1 MNNTQENIQEER
13 QEERQ
18 RKEGGE
24 DGERKRDTKRKEQKL
39 RFCIKYRGRD
49 SGVRLITYTRTSF
62 TDSIAMSQ
70 PLMEINE
77 DEVP

>member
-24 DGERKRDTKRKEQKL
+24 DGERKRETQK
-39 RFCIKYRGRD
+39 GRN
-49 SGVRLITYTRTSF
+49 RSF
-62 TDSIAMSQ
+62 AFASNTEGETEWGSFNNLHQ
-70 PLMEINE
+70 NFFHR
-77 DEVP
+77 